1 MDGNAEMGEI
11 RVNDFNSAPML
22 LQVAVSRMQIQ
33 VKAIPQ
39 SEYIL
44 FCCGLL
50 FCLHVCGCGC
60 VCVYSIEN
68 KDTSGQIDILME

>member
-11 RVNDFNSAPML
+11 RVNDFSTAPML

-50 FCLHVCGCGC
+50 FCLCVDVYVC
-60 VCVYSIEN
+60 VCTASKI
-68 KDTSGQIDILME
+68 KILLDK